1 MPYWDSV
8 LDQRLPNPVHSV
20 LWSNELLGGAW
31 PGEVNGGAFRGWLL
45 ENRTRFVR
53 RNVGQRSSPMNDSE
67 VSGAMNAADISD
79 ILSYTVAQEG
89 CPVARSWRAVE
100 FIHGKPHNYVGGD
113 MVLTASSANDPV
125 FYLHHSFVDLIWETW
140 RLRRQTR
147 SARETTYP
155 PDNRFC
161 SATAHYSYAPMRP
174 FGNLVNTDGLSNH
187 YTDIFYT
194 YSNRLSCSASNPN
207 CQSKYLFCDLSHG
220 WPQCASKIVVGGNC
234 TGFVRGED
242 CCYNGRCVN
251 NICVWN
257 ANNFGTRPRLLT
269 VPGTRIRPFSLAISP
284 VRSSISRASK
294 DCFNENECCSIW
306 ADNGYCT
313 RNPSY
318 MTTSCKASCGSCRP
332 LYDLNTECIDRSS
345 SCPATTEGCQSRSDW
360 MKENCRQSCSFCNQ
374 TRLQACTATS
384 TSIPSRT
391 TTSPLPQQ
399 QTSATSKLQV
409 MSCTDYHFCCAF
421 WSTQNR
427 CTGGQSIQQAC
438 PMSCNVCTAN
448 ISSSNTDCQDF
459 HPLCEAWAN
468 SRLCDTRQDYMW
480 ENCKWS
486 CRKCDLL
493 RPSSRA
499 AACESI
505 RRPLFR
511 TVLRQPNASE
521 NEYVTAEEPQTP
533 TTTTLSSY

>member
-1 MPYWDSV
+1 M
-8 LDQRLPNPVHSV
+8 LT
-20 LWSNELLGGAW
+20 
-31 PGEVNGGAFRGWLL
+31 FR
-45 ENRTRFVR
+45 
-53 RNVGQRSSPMNDSE
+53 
-67 VSGAMNAADISD
+67 
-79 ILSYTVAQEG
+79 
-89 CPVARSWRAVE
+89 
-100 FIHGKPHNYVGGD
+100 
-113 MVLTASSANDPV
+113 
-125 FYLHHSFVDLIWETW
+125 
-140 RLRRQTR
+140 
-147 SARETTYP
+147 
-155 PDNRFC
+155 
-161 SATAHYSYAPMRP
+161 
-174 FGNLVNTDGLSNH
+174 
-187 YTDIFYT
+187 
-194 YSNRLSCSASNPN
+194 
-207 CQSKYLFCDLSHG
+207 YLFCDLSHG

-234 TGFVRGED
+234 TGFVRGEIGFKGED

-269 VPGTRIRPFSLAISP
+269 VPGTRIRPFSLATSP

-294 DCFNENECCSIW
+294 KMNDDQLPPKAES
-306 ADNGYCT
+306 T
-313 RNPSY
+313 RVGTIAYFTMLFSCY
-318 MTTSCKASCGSCRP
+318 FLLYLLTSVFS
-332 LYDLNTECIDRSS
+332 
-345 SCPATTEGCQSRSDW
+345 
-360 MKENCRQSCSFCNQ
+360 
-374 TRLQACTATS
+374 
-384 TSIPSRT
+384 
-391 TTSPLPQQ
+391 
-399 QTSATSKLQV
+399 V

-511 TVLRQPNASE
+511 TVLRQPNALSEFQSE